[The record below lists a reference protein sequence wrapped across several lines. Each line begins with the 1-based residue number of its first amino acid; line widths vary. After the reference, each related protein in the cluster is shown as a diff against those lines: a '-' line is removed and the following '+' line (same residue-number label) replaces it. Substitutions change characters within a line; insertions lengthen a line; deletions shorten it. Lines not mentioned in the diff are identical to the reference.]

1 MDVRPAL
8 EIDEMGKVA
17 GSVCV
22 PVKNMIK
29 KYNPET
35 REKDYI
41 KSDNKAEFMKMMQKK
56 FPSLESKIMVRGKTA
71 GDRKMN
77 GFPM

>member
-41 KSDNKAEFMKMMQKK
+41 KSDNKDEFMKMMQKK
-56 FPSLESKIMVRGKTA
+56 FPNLKSKIMVGGQTA
-71 GDRKMN
+71 GSRETN
-77 GFPM
+77 GF